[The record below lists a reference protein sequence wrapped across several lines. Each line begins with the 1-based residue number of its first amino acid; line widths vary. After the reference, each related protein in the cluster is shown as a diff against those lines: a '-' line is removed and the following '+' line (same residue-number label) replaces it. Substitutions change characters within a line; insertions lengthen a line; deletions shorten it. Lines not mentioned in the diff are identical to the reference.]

1 MKKLIELKNGEN
13 VITVDCE
20 NQKILFNGNEVIK
33 ISMNYDG
40 GVLTPNPYEAIGFM
54 ACARLSQTIMELI
67 QTGVNNTTAKEVYD
81 ALQDPNIME
90 SYIDNDFEFYALTY
104 KDSKTNKEHFIVDD
118 GSEWLRVGDGSGY
131 DSIDGWHEI
140 PDYEECDFSEYVVAY
155 GRNEGKEADAIVM
168 LKPSLYYNT
177 YYYEQL

>member
-13 VITVDCE
+13 VISVDCQNE
-20 NQKILFNGNEVIK
+20 KVYFNGNEVLK

-40 GVLTPNPYEAIGFM
+40 GILTPNPYEAIGFK

-67 QTGVNNTTAKEVYD
+67 QTGINNTTAKEVYD

-104 KDSKTNKEHFIVDD
+104 KDKVTNKEHFVVDD
-118 GSEWLRVGDGSGY
+118 GSEWRECGIGY

-140 PDYEECDFSEYVVAY
+140 PDYEECEFNEYVVAY

-168 LKPSLYYNT
+168 EKPSLYYNA
-177 YYYEQL
+177 YCNE

>member
-20 NQKILFNGNEVIK
+20 NQKVLFNGNEVTK

-40 GVLTPNPYEAIGFM
+40 GVLTPNPYEAIEFM
-54 ACARLSQTIMELI
+54 ACVSLSQTIMELI
-67 QTGVNNTTAKEVYD
+67 QTGVYNND
-81 ALQDPNIME
+81 ALQDPNFIE

-104 KDSKTNKEHFIVDD
+104 KDSKTNKEHFVIDD
-118 GSEWLRVGDGSGY
+118 GSEWRNCGSGY

-168 LKPSLYYNT
+168 LKPSLYYNG
-177 YYYEQL
+177 YCNE

>member
-13 VITVDCE
+13 VISVDCQNE
-20 NQKILFNGNEVIK
+20 KVYFNGNEVTK

-54 ACARLSQTIMELI
+54 ACASLSQTIMELI

-81 ALQDPNIME
+81 ALQDPNFIE

-104 KDSKTNKEHFIVDD
+104 KDSANKEHFVVDD
-118 GSEWLRVGDGSGY
+118 GSEWRECGCGY
-131 DSIDGWHEI
+131 DSIDGWRDTE
-140 PDYEECDFSEYVVAY
+140 FNEYVVAY
-155 GRNEGKEADAIVM
+155 GRNEGKKADAIVM
-168 LKPSLYYNT
+168 EKPYLYYNG
-177 YYYEQL
+177 YCNE